1 MDNAAGI
8 VKEEQEALVPADTVR
23 GTENAE
29 GQFCP

>member
-8 VKEEQEALVPADTVR
+8 VQGGTGDGLCRHSER
-23 GTENAE
+23 TENAE

>member
-8 VKEEQEALVPADTVR
+8 ARGGTGDLVPADTVR
-23 GTENAE
+23 GSENAE

>member
-8 VKEEQEALVPADTVR
+8 ARGGTGDLVPTDTVR
-23 GTENAE
+23 GSENAE